1 MRKLKINLK
10 PKKSKNNR
18 NKKQQL
24 PITIATVATVKQQRK
39 GIALAR
45 RNNDKNNW
53 IISAR
58 LNIYVCTYACG
69 YTSGSIGKGSVG
81 NYSKHYIIIN
91 HITC

>member
-24 PITIATVATVKQQRK
+24 RITIATVATVKQQRK

-45 RNNDKNNW
+45 RNNDKNN
-53 IISAR
+53 
-58 LNIYVCTYACG
+58 
-69 YTSGSIGKGSVG
+69 
-81 NYSKHYIIIN
+81 
-91 HITC
+91 